1 MENLLIRR
9 RNQTKLSVHKDSQT
23 ISKAKPKI
31 RIIHVFAPEIIKT
44 DAANFRELVQT
55 LTGKPPQ
62 EKGCRRKPIITDR
75 ADSFCDKAA
84 MATAKRRVK
93 EEEGVWS
100 NIGENFLSGFGDFD
114 GVGGEFPLLPFDA
127 SQHMHGF
134 DEAQLIA

>member
-1 MENLLIRR
+1 MENLMIR
-9 RNQTKLSVHKDSQT
+9 RNQTKLPVHKDSQT
-23 ISKAKPKI
+23 ISKPKPKI

-62 EKGCRRKPIITDR
+62 EKGRQRKPIITDQ
-75 ADSFCDKAA
+75 A
-84 MATAKRRVK
+84 MAAAKKRVK

-100 NIGENFLSGFGDFD
+100 HVGENFLSGFGDFD
-114 GVGGEFPLLPFDA
+114 GLIQELGVGGEFPLLPFDA